1 MKRSTVKVE
10 RTSTRNQ
17 KQVGNNPRRM
27 PLAFRCSGQSKT
39 TTNQNLTTMIKSTEA
54 AAALREKLQQGETH
68 FVFKKKDGSRRQA
81 VGTLNFDIIPKDDW
95 PVTADDIDSDYK
107 DKNEGVVTYY
117 DLEKMAWRCCK
128 TENILEIEW
137 EEVENV

>member
-1 MKRSTVKVE
+1 
-10 RTSTRNQ
+10 
-17 KQVGNNPRRM
+17 
-27 PLAFRCSGQSKT
+27 
-39 TTNQNLTTMIKSTEA
+39 MIKSENA

-68 FVFKKKDGSRRQA
+68 FVFKKKDGSRREA
-81 VGTLNFDIIPKDDW
+81 VGTLNFDLIPKDDW

-128 TENILEIEW
+128 TANILEIEGD
-137 EEVENV
+137 EIKD

>member
-1 MKRSTVKVE
+1 
-10 RTSTRNQ
+10 
-17 KQVGNNPRRM
+17 
-27 PLAFRCSGQSKT
+27 
-39 TTNQNLTTMIKSTEA
+39 MIKSSEA
-54 AAALREKLQQGETH
+54 AAALREKLQQGKTN

-107 DKNEGVVTYY
+107 DKNEVVVTYY

-128 TENILEIEW
+128 TENILEIEG
-137 EEVENV
+137 VEIGD